1 MKIILQILVA
11 SLPILSIAQTKLPFN
26 KNKSTI
32 TYAMNHIM
40 HAWDGTCNQLNG
52 LVQLNVNG
60 QIEKVAMIAK
70 VSSFDSKSSNRDA
83 HMLEVVESLKY
94 PNISFQSTSVAES
107 GKDKL
112 LVKGILEFHGV
123 KKETSFEV
131 ISKKKDKETIVSG
144 NFIFLLEDFKIERPS
159 FMLTKVDNE
168 VKVNF
173 EITF

>member
-1 MKIILQILVA
+1 MKIIFQILLA
-11 SLPILSIAQTKLPFN
+11 SLPILSIGQTKLPFN

-40 HAWDGTCNQLNG
+40 HAWDGTSNQLNG
-52 LVQLNVNG
+52 LVQLNAKG

-83 HMLEVVESLKY
+83 HMLEVVESLKF
-94 PNISFQSTSVAES
+94 PNISFQSTSVTETS
-107 GKDKL
+107 KDKL
-112 LVKGILEFHGV
+112 LVKGILDFHGV
-123 KKETSFEV
+123 KKETSFEA
-131 ISKKKDKETIVSG
+131 ISKKKDKETVVSG

>member
-11 SLPILSIAQTKLPFN
+11 SLPIHSIAQTKLPFN

-40 HAWDGTCNQLNG
+40 HAWDGTSNQLNG
-52 LVQLNVNG
+52 LVQLNANG

-94 PNISFQSTSVAES
+94 PNISFQSTSVTETA
-107 GKDKL
+107 KDKL
-112 LVKGILEFHGV
+112 LVKSMLEFHGI
-123 KKETSFEV
+123 KKEISFEAT
-131 ISKKKDKETIVSG
+131 SRKKDKETMVVG